1 MTGTL
6 SRTTVYNGSMKT
18 MRRTFLLFSTLLAPT
33 AVGGQIVPNDV
44 VDRLVAVVG
53 DSVVVMTQIQEEIQ
67 RMSLGGTPIPDP
79 ASPEYETLFR
89 QVLDQYVDRLL
100 ILQAAARDSLIEADE
115 EAIDERVNERITQ
128 LAQQFGGQ
136 AALQQALAAE
146 AMTLAEYR
154 DILRNESR
162 IERIQQQYVQ
172 LHLRN
177 MPPAEVTED
186 EMLARF
192 QEARSSLQ
200 QRPKTMTFRQVVVA
214 PEPTEEAVEAA
225 RQEAEALLER
235 VRAGEDFE
243 ELARQYSDDP
253 GTAPLGGDLGWFR
266 RGRMVREFEE
276 AAFALFDGQ
285 VSDVV
290 QTDFGF
296 HIIRVERY
304 RAGERNARHILIVPE
319 KSEDDIRRA
328 RSLAGE
334 IAQQVA
340 AGASMAELFDEYSDQ
355 AAPDSL
361 TVAFEQ
367 LNELPPA
374 YRALRTANDGDIVGP
389 LEYEVGPNETRIAV
403 VKVLEVREAGAFTFE
418 DVRAQLASQLQREK
432 QVERLI
438 AQLRDRTHIEIRM

>member
-1 MTGTL
+1 
-6 SRTTVYNGSMKT
+6 MKT
-18 MRRTFLLFSTLLAPT
+18 MSRTLLPLLFAGLLAPSVVSGQ
-33 AVGGQIVPNDV
+33 AVPSDV

-67 RMSLGGTPIPDP
+67 RMSLGGTPIPDSG
-79 ASPEYETLFR
+79 SPEYETLFR

-100 ILQAAARDSLIEADE
+100 ILQAAARDSLIDPDE
-115 EAIDERVNERITQ
+115 EAIEERVNERITQ

-136 AALQQALAAE
+136 AALQQALGSE

-154 DILRNESR
+154 EILRNESR

-172 LHLRN
+172 LRLRN

-192 QEARSSLQ
+192 QEARESLQ
-200 QRPKTMTFRQVVVA
+200 QRPKTLTFRQVVVA
-214 PEPTEEAVEAA
+214 PEPTAEAVEAA
-225 RQEAEALLER
+225 RQEAESLLER
-235 VRAGEDFE
+235 VKAGEDFE
-243 ELARQYSDDP
+243 ELARQHSDDP

-276 AAFALFDGQ
+276 AAFSLFDGE

-290 QTDFGF
+290 RTDFGF

-304 RAGERNARHILIVPE
+304 RAGERNARHILVVPE
-319 KSEDDIRRA
+319 KTDTDVRRA
-328 RSLAGE
+328 RALAGE
-334 IAQQVA
+334 IAQQAA
-340 AGASMAELFDEYSDQ
+340 AGASMPDLFDEYSDQ
-355 AAPDSL
+355 EAPDSL

-367 LNELPPA
+367 LSELPPA
-374 YRALRTANDGDIVGP
+374 YGALRTANDGDVVGP
-389 LEYEVGPNETRIAV
+389 LEYQVGPDETRIAV
-403 VKVLEVREAGAFTFE
+403 VKVVEVREAGAFTFE

-432 QVERLI
+432 QIERLI
-438 AQLRDRTHIEIRM
+438 TQLRDRTHIEIRM